1 MSTHQTPTRQ
11 RGSAFRVVQPTATPP
26 VRCIIVSHTAHF
38 ALCGF
43 ACAFCA
49 NLFNCECATLRTC
62 GGRALSLRNSFAFLC
77 SLHCQLGRG
86 TQPLGTCGP
95 REPASRLAEH
105 CLTLQRSK
113 RKQACLGLPVWA
125 GSSRMTSEASKQP
138 TQKVRHCTVAGC
150 VRHCTVARCVRH
162 CTVARCVRHC
172 TVARCVRH
180 CTVARCVRH
189 CAVAR
194 CVRHCTV
201 ARCVRHCTVAGCV
214 RHCTVAAY
222 VVICVPRQL
231 LTCAR
236 FSCDLLLGTSPS
248 FPYVGADDGLLC
260 ITDPA

>member
-1 MSTHQTPTRQ
+1 MGRCRHVRPRHGSEARPSGWCSQQRRQ
-11 RGSAFRVVQPTATPP
+11 RCVASVFRTSSTLPFADLPVRFARIFSIVDVPHCVRVV
-26 VRCIIVSHTAHF
+26 S
-38 ALCGF
+38 
-43 ACAFCA
+43 
-49 NLFNCECATLRTC
+49 
-62 GGRALSLRNSFAFLC
+62 SLISQFHSIAFLC

-95 REPASRLAEH
+95 RAPPSRLAEH
-105 CLTLQRSK
+105 CLTLHRSK

-180 CTVARCVRH
+180 CTVA
-189 CAVAR
+189 
-194 CVRHCTV
+194 
-201 ARCVRHCTVAGCV
+201 GCV

-236 FSCDLLLGTSPS
+236 FSCDL
-248 FPYVGADDGLLC
+248 
-260 ITDPA
+260 